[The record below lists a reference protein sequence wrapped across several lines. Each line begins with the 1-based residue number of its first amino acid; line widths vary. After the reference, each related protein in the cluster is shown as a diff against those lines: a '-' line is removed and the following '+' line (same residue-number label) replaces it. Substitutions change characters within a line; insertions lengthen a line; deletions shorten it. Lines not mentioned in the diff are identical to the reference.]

1 MYWSHPVEKFAG
13 NLDVNLSLRWFYAV
27 RIQLILGAYVEL
39 YVVTRFAVEKLQ
51 EENSI
56 DVIYYEDIIWK
67 SSSMLIMK
75 PVYNIKQVQWDF
87 ALFIVGNIKDIG

>member
-56 DVIYYEDIIWK
+56 DVIYYEDII
-67 SSSMLIMK
+67 
-75 PVYNIKQVQWDF
+75 
-87 ALFIVGNIKDIG
+87 